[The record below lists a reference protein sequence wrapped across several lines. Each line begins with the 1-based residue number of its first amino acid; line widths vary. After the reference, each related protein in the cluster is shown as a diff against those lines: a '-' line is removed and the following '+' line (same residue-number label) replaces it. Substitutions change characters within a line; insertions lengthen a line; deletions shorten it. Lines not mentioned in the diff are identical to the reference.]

1 MPPTKGTPGATGKKI
16 GRVLF
21 GLTMGGLW
29 LLAMIGPACL
39 LKGQTAGKF
48 TSAGAPAVKV
58 AAMMKILPYIQWPT
72 NSFAS
77 SNSTFVFVVL
87 DAPEV
92 AAQIQKMAAA
102 EQKVGDH
109 PIQVRR
115 QLPDSLKDVRLVYL
129 GRDSRKG
136 IGGLPE
142 SVRKS
147 PILLVGEQPGF
158 AQSGGV
164 VNLLFTEEVSQIELS
179 REAASRVGIRFSSQL
194 ASLKRIQWIDEPTK
208 P

>member
-1 MPPTKGTPGATGKKI
+1 MMPPNKGTAGAAGNRLVRI
-16 GRVLF
+16 FFRLA
-21 GLTMGGLW
+21 MGGLW
-29 LLAMIGPACL
+29 LLAIIGPACL
-39 LKGQTAGKF
+39 LRGQIAGRF
-48 TSAGAPAVKV
+48 TSAQAPAVKV
-58 AAMMKILPYIQWPT
+58 AALMKILPYIQWPT

-92 AAQIQKMAAA
+92 AAQLQKIAA

-115 QLPDSLKDVRLVYL
+115 QLPDSMKDVRLVYL

-136 IGGLPE
+136 LGGLPE
-142 SVRKS
+142 PVRKS

-158 AQSGGV
+158 ARSGGV
-164 VNLLFTEEVSQIELS
+164 INLLFTEEVSQIELS

-194 ASLKRIQWIDEPTK
+194 ASLKVIQWVDEPTK
-208 P
+208 

>member
-1 MPPTKGTPGATGKKI
+1 MPPFNGTPGAAGKKF

-21 GLTMGGLW
+21 GLAMGGLL
-29 LLAMIGPACL
+29 LLAMIGPASL
-39 LKGQTAGKF
+39 VRGQTAGKIP
-48 TSAGAPAVKV
+48 SAQAPAVKV
-58 AAMMKILPYIQWPT
+58 AALMKILPYVQWPT

-92 AAQIQKMAAA
+92 AAQLQKIAA

-115 QLPDSLKDVRLVYL
+115 QMSDSLKDVRLVYL
-129 GRDSRKG
+129 GRDNRKG

-158 AQSGGV
+158 ARSGGV
-164 VNLLFTEEVSQIELS
+164 INLLFTEDVSQIELS

-194 ASLKRIQWIDEPTK
+194 ASLKVIQWIEEPTK
-208 P
+208 R

>member
-1 MPPTKGTPGATGKKI
+1 
-16 GRVLF
+16 
-21 GLTMGGLW
+21 MGGLW
-29 LLAMIGPACL
+29 LLAVIGPACL
-39 LKGQTAGKF
+39 LRGQIAGRFTTAQ
-48 TSAGAPAVKV
+48 APAVKV
-58 AAMMKILPYIQWPT
+58 AALMKILPYIQWPT

-92 AAQIQKMAAA
+92 AAQLQKIAA

-115 QLPDSLKDVRLVYL
+115 QLPDSTKDVRLVYL

-136 IGGLPE
+136 LEGLPE
-142 SVRKS
+142 PVRKS

-158 AQSGGV
+158 ARSGGII
-164 VNLLFTEEVSQIELS
+164 NLLFTEEVSQIELS

-194 ASLKRIQWIDEPTK
+194 ASLKVIQWVNEPTK
-208 P
+208 R